1 LISLVFLLYIRNSE
15 DYILKKVLL
24 LTIIFLSVINVGYSE
39 DSIKKLTV
47 DEAVILAADNNISL
61 QRQRISLNTLEKKK
75 NTSWN
80 GISPSLSASGSAS
93 IPFEDGDISY
103 SVSGSVSLS
112 FTPSLFTS
120 IKSAKLNYENG
131 VTSYENA
138 VRTIELNVRKIF
150 CSLLYTKENI
160 ELQQRKME
168 TAKSLYESNLAKYNR
183 GQLSELDL
191 LNSQYSYESVIPTL
205 QSLQNNYENSIAT
218 FKQTLGLSQ
227 DVQIEL
233 VGNIEEYLNIGKIQ
247 INKNIEEVPAVKTI
261 LANIELAKTSLLATR
276 FSAWGPSISASY
288 SYGKAGTSASSD
300 LRTTGNSLSLS
311 LRLPLDGF
319 LPWSNGALS
328 IANQKANLQDLEL
341 QLKEKKESVA
351 LEIQNNI
358 KNIEQA
364 QAQLKVL
371 ESNVQLAQKRYNMT
385 LTAYNH
391 GSKDLL
397 TLQNASDALMTAR
410 DNLSSQKIK
419 IFSAILDLENT
430 LGVPFGTLGKEE
442 N

>member
-1 LISLVFLLYIRNSE
+1 MLIQYTSKIE
-15 DYILKKVLL
+15 DFILKKVFL
-24 LTIIFLSVINVGYSE
+24 LTIFFSLVLSFGFSLE
-39 DSIKKLTV
+39 DVKKLTIE
-47 DEAVILAADNNISL
+47 DAVILAADNNISL

-75 NTSWN
+75 NNSWN
-80 GISPSLSASGSAS
+80 GISPSVSASGSAS
-93 IPFEDGDISY
+93 IPLEDGDISY
-103 SVSGSVSLS
+103 NFSGSVSIS
-112 FTPSLFTS
+112 FTPSLFTA
-120 IKSAKLNYENG
+120 IKTAKLNYENG
-131 VTSYENA
+131 ITSYENA
-138 VRTIELNVRKIF
+138 VRTIEVNVRKVF

-160 ELQQRKME
+160 SLQQRKLE

-191 LNSQYSYESVIPTL
+191 LNSQYNYESVIPTL

-233 VGNIEEYLNIGKIQ
+233 VGNIEDYLNIGKIE
-247 INKNIEEVPAVKTI
+247 INKSIEEVPAVKTI

-276 FSAWGPSISASY
+276 FSAWGPSLSASY
-288 SYGKAGTSASSD
+288 SYGKAGTTASSD
-300 LRTTGNSLSLS
+300 LRTTGNSISLS
-311 LRLPLDGF
+311 LRIPLDGF

-410 DNLSSQKIK
+410 DNLNSQKIK

-430 LGVPFGTLGKEE
+430 LGVPFGTLGKE
-442 N
+442 NN

>member
-1 LISLVFLLYIRNSE
+1 M
-15 DYILKKVLL
+15 KKVLL
-24 LTIIFLSVINVGYSE
+24 LTIFFLFIFNVGLFAES
-39 DSIKKLTV
+39 KKQLTV
-47 DEAVILAADNNISL
+47 DDAVILAADNNISL
-61 QRQRISLNTLEKKK
+61 QRQRINLDTLKKKK
-75 NTSWN
+75 NSSWN

-93 IPFEDGDISY
+93 IPLEEGDISY

-112 FTPSLFTS
+112 LTPSLYTA

-131 VTSYENA
+131 ITSYETA
-138 VRTIELNVRKIF
+138 VRTVELNVRKVF
-150 CSLLYTKENI
+150 CNLLYTQENI
-160 ELQQRKME
+160 SLQQRKLE
-168 TAKSLYESNLAKYNR
+168 TAKSLYDSNLAKYNR
-183 GQLSELDL
+183 GQLSEIDL
-191 LNSQYSYESVIPTL
+191 LTSQYNYESIIPTL
-205 QSLQNNYENSIAT
+205 QSLKISYDNSIAT

-227 DVQIEL
+227 NVEIEL
-233 VGNIEEYLNIGKIQ
+233 VGNIDDFLNISKID
-247 INKNIEEVPAVKTI
+247 IEKNLEEVPSVKAI
-261 LANIELAKTSLLATR
+261 LANIELAKTQLLATR
-276 FSAWGPSISASY
+276 FTAWGPSISASY
-288 SYGKAGTSASSD
+288 NIISAGYGKQNQYLPYDYFSNLGDSI
-300 LRTTGNSLSLS
+300 SLTLKI
-311 LRLPLDGF
+311 PLDGF

-391 GSKDLL
+391 GSRDLM
-397 TLQNASDALMTAR
+397 TLQNASDSLMTAKN
-410 DNLSSQKIK
+410 NLSSQKIK
-419 IFSAILDLENT
+419 IFGEILDLENT
-430 LGVPFGTLGKEE
+430 LGVPFGTLGKQD

>member
-1 LISLVFLLYIRNSE
+1 MGGNYPLLVKIIQANENLSIQVHPDDDSAKLLEGNDAVGKTECWYVLDALPDASLVYG
-15 DYILKKVLL
+15 LKKQY
-24 LTIIFLSVINVGYSE
+24 TKE
-39 DSIKKLTV
+39 QIK
-47 DEAVILAADNNISL
+47 DAILN
-61 QRQRISLNTLEKKK
+61 NTLED
-75 NTSWN
+75 
-80 GISPSLSASGSAS
+80 
-93 IPFEDGDISY
+93 F
-103 SVSGSVSLS
+103 
-112 FTPSLFTS
+112 
-120 IKSAKLNYENG
+120 
-131 VTSYENA
+131 
-138 VRTIELNVRKIF
+138 
-150 CSLLYTKENI
+150 
-160 ELQQRKME
+160 
-168 TAKSLYESNLAKYNR
+168 
-183 GQLSELDL
+183 
-191 LNSQYSYESVIPTL
+191 
-205 QSLQNNYENSIAT
+205 
-218 FKQTLGLSQ
+218 
-227 DVQIEL
+227 
-233 VGNIEEYLNIGKIQ
+233 LNIGKIE
-247 INKNIEEVPAVKTI
+247 INKSIEEVPAVKTI

>member
-1 LISLVFLLYIRNSE
+1 MYIRNSE

-103 SVSGSVSLS
+103 SVSGSVGLS

-138 VRTIELNVRKIF
+138 VRNIELNVRKIF

-205 QSLQNNYENSIAT
+205 QSLQNSYENSIAT

-233 VGNIEEYLNIGKIQ
+233 VGNIEEYLNIGKIE
-247 INKNIEEVPAVKTI
+247 INKSIEEVPAVKTI

-410 DNLSSQKIK
+410 DNLNSQKIK

-430 LGVPFGTLGKEE
+430 LGVPFGTLGKE
-442 N
+442 NN

>member
-1 LISLVFLLYIRNSE
+1 MKKVFLLTIFFSLVLSFGFSLE
-15 DYILKKVLL
+15 DA
-24 LTIIFLSVINVGYSE
+24 
-39 DSIKKLTV
+39 KKLTIE
-47 DEAVILAADNNISL
+47 DAVILAADNNISL

-75 NTSWN
+75 NNSWN

-103 SVSGSVSLS
+103 SISGSVSLS
-112 FTPSLFTS
+112 FTPSLFTA
-120 IKSAKLNYENG
+120 IKTAKLNYENG
-131 VTSYENA
+131 ITSYENA
-138 VRTIELNVRKIF
+138 VRTIEVNVRKVF

-160 ELQQRKME
+160 SLQQRKLE

-191 LNSQYSYESVIPTL
+191 LNSQYNYESVIPTL

-233 VGNIEEYLNIGKIQ
+233 VGNIEDYLNIGKIE
-247 INKNIEEVPAVKTI
+247 INKSIEEVPAVKTI

-276 FSAWGPSISASY
+276 FSAWGPSLSASY
-288 SYGKAGTSASSD
+288 SYGKAGTTASSD
-300 LRTTGNSLSLS
+300 LRTTGNSISLS
-311 LRLPLDGF
+311 LRIPLDGF

-410 DNLSSQKIK
+410 DNLNSQKIK

-430 LGVPFGTLGKEE
+430 LGVPFGTLGKE
-442 N
+442 NN

>member
-1 LISLVFLLYIRNSE
+1 MYIRNSE

>member
-1 LISLVFLLYIRNSE
+1 MYIRNSE

-39 DSIKKLTV
+39 DPIKKLTV

-103 SVSGSVSLS
+103 SVSGSVGLS

-138 VRTIELNVRKIF
+138 VRNIELNVRKIF

-205 QSLQNNYENSIAT
+205 QSLQNSYENSIAT

-247 INKNIEEVPAVKTI
+247 INKSIEEVPAVKTI
-261 LANIELAKTSLLATR
+261 LANMELAKTQLLATR

>member
-1 LISLVFLLYIRNSE
+1 M
-15 DYILKKVLL
+15 KKVLL

-120 IKSAKLNYENG
+120 IKSAKLNHENG

-138 VRTIELNVRKIF
+138 VRNIELNVRKIF

-205 QSLQNNYENSIAT
+205 QSLQNSYENSIAT

-227 DVQIEL
+227 DVQIEF
-233 VGNIEEYLNIGKIQ
+233 VGNIEEYLNIGKIE
-247 INKNIEEVPAVKTI
+247 INKSIEEVPAVKTI
-261 LANIELAKTSLLATR
+261 LANMELAKTQLLATR

>member
-1 LISLVFLLYIRNSE
+1 MYINYTE

-138 VRTIELNVRKIF
+138 VRNIELNVRKIF

-205 QSLQNNYENSIAT
+205 QSLQNSYENSIAT

-233 VGNIEEYLNIGKIQ
+233 VGNIEDYLNIGKIE
-247 INKNIEEVPAVKTI
+247 INKSIEEVPAVKTI
-261 LANIELAKTSLLATR
+261 LANMELAKTQLLATR

-419 IFSAILDLENT
+419 IFSAILELENT